1 MSSQNEREAYF
12 HIKKL
17 FSEPDS
23 SAEPLDPQPKIPF
36 ESLKSDYSFSDQKI
50 SDLKDSIFQYY
61 IEIYFELCRQFRDT
75 CGENFKEIEEFQ
87 NMIEEELHYS
97 LQNTLRM
104 FFVHNEMKNAIDTMD
119 DELNNYVGHINDLLD
134 SKDYRTVWYLHF
146 DYVNKSIAELIVSI
160 HQIRF
165 TEIIYLVNKSHE
177 LIQILQHLVTRKYS
191 EYIS

>member
-23 SAEPLDPQPKIPF
+23 THEPLEPQTKIPF
-36 ESLKSDYSFSDQKI
+36 ESLRSDYSFSDQKRN
-50 SDLKDSIFQYY
+50 DFKDSIFQYY
-61 IEIYFELCRQFRDT
+61 IEIYFELSRQLRDT
-75 CGENFKEIEEFQ
+75 CGKNFEEIEEFQ
-87 NMIEEELHYS
+87 KMIEEELHS
-97 LQNTLRM
+97 NLQIALRM
-104 FFVHNEMKNAIDTMD
+104 FFVENEMETLINAID
-119 DELNNYVGHINDLLD
+119 DELSNYIGHTNDLLD
-134 SKDYRTVWYLHF
+134 SKDYRTVLYLHF
-146 DYVNKSIAELIVSI
+146 DHINKSLAELIVSI
-160 HQIRF
+160 HHVRF